1 MMQYN
6 GGVSYGDD
14 NKIEIIASR
23 EMAAARLQVYLWY
36 LEEKEIIQKIF
47 LETNNSGNTFKCIK

>member
-1 MMQYN
+1 MQYN

-14 NKIEIIASR
+14 NKIEIITSR

-47 LETNNSGNTFKCIK
+47 LEINNSGNTFKCIK

>member
-1 MMQYN
+1 MQYN
-6 GGVSYGDD
+6 GGVSNGDD

-36 LEEKEIIQKIF
+36 LEEKEIL
-47 LETNNSGNTFKCIK
+47 LE